1 MPREKLET
9 KVRREQIVQAVF
21 ALLAAQDL
29 QSLSLAA
36 IARRVGLVPSAL
48 YRHFRDKE
56 EIQDAV
62 LDHVGQRLRENVAK
76 VRAGTPEAL
85 ERLHRLLRLHVR
97 LIRENPGVP
106 RIIFTE
112 ALLGR
117 RPDAKARAL
126 QVVRDYLKEVAAIVR
141 EGQTSG
147 RIRRDVEAGTVAVL
161 FIGLFQPA
169 AMLWFLSNGG
179 FDVTRQ
185 AERAWA
191 ILRRALEEEMAR

>member
-9 KVRREQIVQAVF
+9 KVRREQIIQAVF

-36 IARRVGLVPSAL
+36 IARRLGLVPSAL
-48 YRHFRDKE
+48 YRHFRNKE

-62 LDHVGQRLRENVAK
+62 LDHVGQRLQENVAK

-85 ERLHRLLRLHVR
+85 ERLHRLLRLHVG

-126 QVVRDYLKEVAAIVR
+126 QVIRGYLKEVGEIIR
-141 EGQTSG
+141 EGQAAG
-147 RIRRDVEAGTVAVL
+147 RIRRDLDPDTVAVL

-169 AMLWFLSNGG
+169 AMLWFLSSGG

-185 AERAWA
+185 AERAWV
-191 ILRRALEEEMAR
+191 ILRRALEKECR